1 MTWDT
6 GFGGFNM
13 DGNQARSAA
22 DFWQQWRDE
31 TQANDADYQQ
41 WADGRQQQQQQQGQD
56 WDERNQSAAQEQ
68 LVRERRDYRD
78 QMTETRSGDS
88 DTAGR
93 GLDDHDFYNIDT
105 AHELEAAM
113 QRAAVQGVDYGK
125 PDQFQRFLDREA
137 EAGVGQV
144 EGRRSLSDR
153 HQEIRQQSHA
163 AASLTERGARPD
175 QIPAVKLYESAQEQ
189 QFRVEQERSVRGQER
204 SPARERLAEI
214 RTQHGIAESDRS
226 ADREPSRGRSR

>member
-1 MTWDT
+1 M
-6 GFGGFNM
+6 M
-13 DGNQARSAA
+13 PIISDGPMLNGNKNSSR
-22 DFWQQWRDE
+22 
-31 TQANDADYQQ
+31 
-41 WADGRQQQQQQQGQD
+41 GKD
-56 WDERNQSAAQEQ
+56 WNERNQSAAQEQ

-105 AHELEAAM
+105 AHELEDAM
-113 QRAAVQGVDYGK
+113 QRAASQGVDYGDADK
-125 PDQFQRFLDREA
+125 FQRFLDKEA
-137 EAGVGQV
+137 AAGVGQV
-144 EGRRSLSDR
+144 EGKRSLSDR
-153 HQEIRQQSHA
+153 HQELRQQSQE
-163 AASLTERGARPD
+163 AASLTERGARAE

-189 QFRVEQERSVRGQER
+189 QFRVEQERSVKSQER

-214 RTQHGIAESDRS
+214 RQQHGIAEIDRT

>member
-1 MTWDT
+1 ME
-6 GFGGFNM
+6 N
-13 DGNQARSAA
+13 NQPTSAA

-41 WADGRQQQQQQQGQD
+41 WADGQRQQKQQQGQD

-78 QMTETRSGDS
+78 QMTETRSGNS

-105 AHELEAAM
+105 AHELEDAM
-113 QRAAVQGVDYGK
+113 QRAASKGVDYGDADK
-125 PDQFQRFLDREA
+125 FQRFLDKEA
-137 EAGVGQV
+137 EAGIGQV
-144 EGRRSLSDR
+144 EGKRSLSDR
-153 HQEIRQQSHA
+153 HQELRQQSQE
-163 AASLTERGARPD
+163 AASLTERGARAE

-189 QFRVEQERSVRGQER
+189 QFRVEQERSLKGQER

-214 RTQHGIAESDRS
+214 RQQHGIAETDRS

>member
-1 MTWDT
+1 ME
-6 GFGGFNM
+6 N
-13 DGNQARSAA
+13 NQPRSAA

-41 WADGRQQQQQQQGQD
+41 WADAQRQQKQPQGQD
-56 WDERNQSAAQEQ
+56 WNERNQSAAQEQ
-68 LVRERRDYRD
+68 LVRERRDYHD
-78 QMTETRSGDS
+78 QMTETRSRDS
-88 DTAGR
+88 DTAGS
-93 GLDDHDFYNIDT
+93 GLDEHDFYNIDT
-105 AHELEAAM
+105 AHELEDAM

-125 PDQFQRFLDREA
+125 PDQFQRFLDKEA

-153 HQEIRQQSHA
+153 HQELRQQSQD

-189 QFRVEQERSVRGQER
+189 QFRVEQERSMKGQER

-214 RTQHGIAESDRS
+214 RQQHGIAETDRT